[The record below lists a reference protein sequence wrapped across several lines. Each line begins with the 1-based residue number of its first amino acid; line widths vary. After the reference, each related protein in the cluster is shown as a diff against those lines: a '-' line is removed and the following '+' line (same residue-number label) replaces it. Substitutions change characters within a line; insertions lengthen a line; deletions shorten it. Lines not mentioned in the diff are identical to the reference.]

1 MLNNFQL
8 IQFVNLYDVM
18 YFNRKFSDIGR
29 TVTRQFND
37 GIYKISQWADV
48 VTAHIVSGPGV
59 IDGLKKVLNH
69 F

>member
-1 MLNNFQL
+1 
-8 IQFVNLYDVM
+8 M

>member
-1 MLNNFQL
+1 
-8 IQFVNLYDVM
+8 M

-29 TVTRQFND
+29 TVTHQFND

-59 IDGLKKVLNH
+59 INGLKKVLNL
-69 F
+69 FEKIKSYSVSSN